1 MKKVFLAVLVAAMF
15 LPSMARAGNVT
26 VDLLFQQT
34 TGAYPLA
41 IPNATYG
48 YGIGQFTAAL
58 ATDIASKKGCDLST
72 TGRAAITK
80 TIAGVLKGITASPF
94 DYASGAGYIT
104 VPANAQTGPASGT
117 LFFSGYSFSTGLKNA
132 ELVNTINSPSSTIVC
147 GGQAQGASGNGVCG
161 NGTLCTN
168 ADLNTAKGA
177 DPYNLTNCQTAGGA
191 HANIAGQAS
200 LELFLYPVPG
210 VLCNGEATYAECC
223 GDPNLVIIG
232 NSYGVINDQAHGGPY
247 AYAIITGQGA
257 GGTAESYQQ

>member
-1 MKKVFLAVLVAAMF
+1 MKKVLLAVLVAAMF
-15 LPSMARAGNVT
+15 LPSMARAANVT
-26 VDLLFQQT
+26 VDFLFQQT
-34 TGAYPLA
+34 TGSYPLA

-48 YGIGQFTAAL
+48 YGIGNFTASL
-58 ATDIASKKGCDLST
+58 AKDIASKAGCDLSA
-72 TGRAAITK
+72 TGKAAITK
-80 TIAGVLKGITASPF
+80 TIAGVLKGITTLPF
-94 DYASGAGYIT
+94 DYASGTGYIT
-104 VPANAQTGPASGT
+104 IPENAATGPSSGT
-117 LFFSGYSFSTGLKNA
+117 LFFGGYSLSTGLKNSQ
-132 ELVNTINSPSSTIVC
+132 LTNTTNTPSLTIVC
-147 GGQAQGASGNGVCG
+147 GGQTAGSGTGNGVCG
-161 NGTLCTN
+161 NSLLCLNKNLN
-168 ADLNTAKGA
+168 AT
-177 DPYNLTNCQTAGGA
+177 DPYNLTNCQTAGGT